1 MSNKYTELQDSN
13 YLHND
18 KINILAI
25 VFFFLLGKYIL

>member
-25 VFFFLLGKYIL
+25 IFLFR